1 MGYHNAQGS
10 LKDLKNRTKKIQN
23 DRATLNEKFKKV
35 EAEKNEMY
43 RKFEI
48 AINQLQSRADYK
60 NE

>member
-1 MGYHNAQGS
+1 MGYKNAQGS
-10 LKDLKNRTKKIQN
+10 LKDIKNRSKKVQADRTVLN
-23 DRATLNEKFKKV
+23 DKFKKV

-48 AINQLQSRADYK
+48 AINQLQSRANYK